1 MAFLGN
7 NFQWF
12 VGVVEDR
19 MDPEHLGRLRVRCLG
34 LHTSNKDAIA
44 TADLPWASVSLPTTA
59 SGISGLGQSPSFVVE
74 GAWVWGYFR
83 DELMQEMVIVGT
95 LPGKPNELGNPDSG
109 FYDPNRRDPI
119 NEDKPEYKP
128 R

>member
-44 TADLPWASVSLPTTA
+44 TADLRGRLYHCLLQQVAYLVSASRL
-59 SGISGLGQSPSFVVE
+59 L
-74 GAWVWGYFR
+74 
-83 DELMQEMVIVGT
+83 L
-95 LPGKPNELGNPDSG
+95 L
-109 FYDPNRRDPI
+109 
-119 NEDKPEYKP
+119 
-128 R
+128 